1 MANKNQ
7 TLCNCEGTYNEAT
20 GNCDP
25 LLPNSP
31 NPCPDTWYGN
41 LFSWIATNV
50 HIGGNTSGTNTGLA
64 YNPYNVKKDNTAW
77 YILGALVIAG
87 IVWYATK
94 KK

>member
-31 NPCPDTWYGN
+31 NPCPDTWWGN
-41 LFSWIATNV
+41 ALNWLATNV

-64 YNPYNVKKDNTAW
+64 YNPYVKKDNTAW
-77 YILGALVIAG
+77 YILGAVVIAG